1 MAISIITVNTLVR
14 LPDGRLARVITAP
27 IGTSKYVTVLIE
39 DEPGV
44 GRAYQVDVSQVVKA

>member
-1 MAISIITVNTLVR
+1 MTINTLVR

-27 IGTSKYVTVLIE
+27 VGTSKYVTVLVE

-44 GRAYQVDVSQVVKA
+44 GRAYQVDVNQLVKA

>member
-1 MAISIITVNTLVR
+1 MTSLTINTLVR

-27 IGTSKYVTVLIE
+27 IGTSKYVTVLVE

-44 GRAYQVDVSQVVKA
+44 GRAFQIDVSQLVIA

>member
-1 MAISIITVNTLVR
+1 MTINTLVR

-27 IGTSKYVTVLIE
+27 VGTSKYVTVLVE

-44 GRAYQVDVSQVVKA
+44 GRAYQVHIDELVIA